1 MSMIV
6 DDRTKGVESRKT
18 GNSARPSG
26 ARAHAGAT
34 RRGRAGAV
42 DRSTRSKA
50 AQRALDR
57 RQRRMS
63 PDAAVSA
70 VARKRVGGVPL
81 VFPVLLL
88 IAGALGLTLYLTTK
102 SAQDSYALDAMR
114 EQNQTLQDKRDDL
127 KRQHDLADS
136 APALA
141 AKAGDLGMVPS
152 QGAVQIVIGADG
164 KAHRVGA
171 PTVSEGGRLPD
182 LNPAPDPVDK
192 IDPKGVDD
200 SVGLQGT
207 GDSAAPTTGAPNT
220 AAPNA
225 TTPAPNTTAPNT
237 AAPNTAAPNTAAP
250 NTTAPSDR
258 PAPNVRPNADPSR
271 QVSRQQT
278 NVTPP
283 VDATPERNAEP
294 AR

>member
-1 MSMIV
+1 MSMVI
-6 DDRTKGVESRKT
+6 DDRKKGVDPRKT
-18 GNSARPSG
+18 GNSDRPSG

-34 RRGRAGAV
+34 RRVRTGTG

-63 PDAAVSA
+63 PEAAVSA
-70 VARKRVGGVPL
+70 VTRKRVGGVPL

-141 AKAGDLGMVPS
+141 AKAGDLGMVTS
-152 QGAVQIVIGADG
+152 QGAIQIVIGADG
-164 KAHRVGA
+164 KAHRVGEA
-171 PTVSEGGRLPD
+171 TVSEGGRLPD

-207 GDSAAPTTGAPNT
+207 GDSAAPTTQAPNTATPNTASPNTAAPNT

-225 TTPAPNTTAPNT
+225 TTPAPNTTAP
-237 AAPNTAAPNTAAP
+237 
-250 NTTAPSDR
+250 SDG
-258 PAPNVRPNADPSR
+258 PAPNVRPKTDPTR
-271 QVSRQQT
+271 QASRQQT